1 MSDIYHVYYIYCIIM
16 YILCYIY
23 AEILV
28 MILSVIVDILDGLA
42 LIRLLVKVEEE
53 SFRMA

>member
-1 MSDIYHVYYIYCIIM
+1 M